1 MNGQQSLFGAK
12 KYDLPLAERM
22 RPKKLSE
29 IEGINP
35 AYLNESLLTLQ
46 SMILWGPPGSGKTSF
61 ARIIAEESK
70 LKVFSLSAV
79 MNGSAKFKEIFDLAE
94 RGERIVLIVDEIHH
108 LNKSQQD
115 LFLPHLEN
123 GNIVLIGSTTE
134 NPSFELRPAI
144 LSRSKVLI
152 FKRLSDDSLKA
163 IIKRV
168 EKKLNYNFNFCDD
181 GLDFICQI
189 SDGDARYLMNMLEI
203 ILDAKLKVEM
213 NAKNLANF
221 LPKRLSIH
229 DKAAESHYNL
239 ISAFHKSLRGS
250 DVNAAIYWFQR
261 MMTVGEN
268 PLYVARRMI
277 RFAVEDIGL
286 ADPNAL
292 LQANAAHNAYNILG
306 SPEGELALMQ
316 AVIYLAT
323 APKSNAGYVAYNV
336 SKEFVEKTGSL
347 MPPKHIINAPTKFMK
362 EQGFFEG
369 YIYDPDTKE
378 SFSGQNYF
386 PDGMSRKIFFEPNDR
401 GFEREIKKRLEY
413 WDKLRILK
421 NKNKL

>member
-61 ARIIAEESK
+61 ARIIAEESQ

-261 MMTVGEN
+261 MMTGGEN

-362 EQGFFEG
+362 EQGFLEG

>member
-261 MMTVGEN
+261 MMTGGEN